1 LKRFEVLYVLVS
13 FSLVLS
19 LFCGVGNALEQT
31 DLTSYVVLTTQNA
44 YPGHS
49 MIAAIYI
56 QNSNSSDILTIQYV
70 GIQFDWMASDQFF
83 GFDLSSDPIVLAPSA
98 EKFLD
103 LISILVPEDT
113 TLGEHSYFVGIDGLE
128 GTEAFSWDSQ
138 TFTLIVQDPEKEE
151 YNALLTQAS
160 SNITASENKNYKSS
174 TAQSLLEQAKNAY
187 EKAIDY
193 GDQSSWDEAVSML
206 NNALTYFEQADVAEQ
221 QYLAEQSSQE
231 TLLITVG
238 VAAIAIVAIL
248 AIIYLMKRRKE
259 RKISSQTQ
267 DKGL

>member
-1 LKRFEVLYVLVS
+1 LKRFEVLYALVS

-31 DLTSYVVLTTQNA
+31 DLTSYAVLTTQNA

-49 MIAAIYI
+49 IIAAIYI

-98 EKFLD
+98 EQFLYN
-103 LISILVPEDT
+103 IGIFVPEDA

-128 GTEAFSWDSQ
+128 GAEVFSWDSQ

-160 SNITASENKNYKSS
+160 SNITASENKKYESS
-174 TAQSLLEQAKNAY
+174 TAQSLLDQATNAY
-187 EKAIDY
+187 EQAIAY
-193 GDQSSWDEAVSML
+193 GDQSSWGEAVSML

-238 VAAIAIVAIL
+238 VAAVAIVVIL
-248 AIIYLMKRRKE
+248 AIIYLMKRKKE
-259 RKISSQTQ
+259 AKILPQTQ
-267 DKGL
+267 NNGL

>member
-1 LKRFEVLYVLVS
+1 LKQFEVLCALVS

-83 GFDLSSDPIVLAPSA
+83 GYDLSSDPIVLAPSA
-98 EKFLD
+98 ERFLD
-103 LISILVPEDT
+103 QISIFVPEDA

-128 GTEAFSWDSQ
+128 GAEVFSWDSQ
-138 TFTLIVQDPEKEE
+138 TFTLIIQDPEKEE
-151 YNALLTQAS
+151 YNVLLTQAS
-160 SNITASENKNYKSS
+160 SNSNASKNNNYESS
-174 TAQSLLEQAKNAY
+174 TARALLDQAKNAY
-187 EKAIDY
+187 EQAIAY
-193 GDQSSWDEAVSML
+193 GDQSSWGEAVSML
-206 NNALTYFEQADVAEQ
+206 NNALTYFEQADIEEQ
-221 QYLAEQSSQE
+221 QYLAEQSSQKS
-231 TLLITVG
+231 LLITVG
-238 VAAIAIVAIL
+238 VAAVATVVIL
-248 AIIYLMKRRKE
+248 AIIYLMKRKKE
-259 RKISSQTQ
+259 AKI
-267 DKGL
+267 